1 VPDPDRTHEIRI
13 RCPVHGFITVS
24 PWEREIIRQSP
35 FQRLRRIRQLGW
47 TDQVYPG
54 AMHTRF
60 EHSLGVMQT
69 ITGAYDSVVRNSHDL
84 LIAEGYRDEGLGRD
98 RILVRLSA
106 LLHDVGHG
114 PFSHAAEELM
124 PPDGTGG
131 RYKHERYSAAAI
143 RRHFTDVID
152 NNPVN
157 RLNWRITA
165 DEVARFVEGR
175 YEGGAAFWRVLLTG
189 HADADRMDYLLR
201 DSYHVGVQYGRYDLE
216 RLVQTA
222 CAIPPDGEHG
232 LRVGVTE
239 GGAHAAESLV
249 IARYMMFTQVY
260 FHKTRVAYDHHL
272 RGALREMLDEG
283 QFPPPEEIDAY
294 LDWDDWKVLGLLKA
308 GEGGEHGRRLM
319 ERDHY
324 REVYHTPEAPARED
338 LEELGRVRKALGGL
352 LAAEETAQ
360 TSWYRIEKGDIP
372 ILREHQPHRVVP
384 LSGYSSVVAKI
395 EPIRKV
401 SLYARSGA
409 ERQQAERIVRQI
421 GDERP

>member
-1 VPDPDRTHEIRI
+1 MPDPDSTYEI
-13 RCPVHGFITVS
+13 RCPVHGFITLS
-24 PWEREIIRQSP
+24 DWEREIIRQPP

-54 AMHTRF
+54 AMHSRF

-69 ITGAYDSVVRNSHDL
+69 ITRAYDSVVRNSRDL
-84 LIAEGYRDEGLGRD
+84 LSAEGYRGGGLERD
-98 RILVRLSA
+98 RILVRLAA

-114 PFSHAAEELM
+114 PFSHAAEDLM
-124 PPDGTGG
+124 PPDGAGG
-131 RYKHERYSAAAI
+131 RYKHEQYSAAAI
-143 RRHFTDVID
+143 RRHFADVID
-152 NNPVN
+152 NDPIN
-157 RLNWRITA
+157 RRNYRLTA
-165 DEVARFVEGR
+165 EEVAAFVEGT
-175 YEGGAAFWRVLLTG
+175 YEGATAFWRVLLSG

-201 DSYHVGVQYGRYDLE
+201 DSYHIGVQYGRYDLE

-232 LRVGVTE
+232 LRVGFTE

-272 RGALREMLDEG
+272 RGALQVMLEKG
-283 QFPPPEEIDAY
+283 QFPPPDQIDAY
-294 LDWDDWKVLGLLKA
+294 LDWDDWKVVGRLKA

-324 REVYHTPEAPARED
+324 REVYHTPEAPTRDD
-338 LEELGRVRKALGGL
+338 LEEWERVREALGEL

-372 ILREHQPHRVVP
+372 ILREHQLHRVVP
-384 LSGYSSVVAKI
+384 LSEYSSVVAKI
-395 EPIRKV
+395 EPIRKR
-401 SLYARSGA
+401 SLYTQPGAAR
-409 ERQQAERIVRQI
+409 EKAERIIREM
-421 GDERP
+421 GAKDND